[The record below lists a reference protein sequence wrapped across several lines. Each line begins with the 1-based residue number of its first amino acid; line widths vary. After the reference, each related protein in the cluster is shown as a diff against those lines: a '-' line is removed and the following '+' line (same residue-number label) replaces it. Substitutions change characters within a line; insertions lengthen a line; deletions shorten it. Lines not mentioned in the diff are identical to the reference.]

1 MAKLVDTCK
10 ISLSSASLKHLKR
23 PGARCAKKP
32 SCSPSTRPSTILF
45 NRSIAELVIQDS
57 IGLADANAL
66 VKTGTACLT
75 TISLTPL
82 LREDAKRLIMS
93 VRIEMKM
100 GSCLKYVLKIKR
112 RELNSH
118 PPLIFLFHTCSIAR
132 TRALASS
139 VSNHEASSILRTDD
153 IVSRT
158 ISKVSSDVESNNGP
172 RSLAILPAKG
182 TRAASS
188 P

>member
-1 MAKLVDTCK
+1 MNTCK

-23 PGARCAKKP
+23 PGATCAKKP
-32 SCSPSTRPSTILF
+32 SCSPSARPSTILF
-45 NRSIAELVIQDS
+45 NRSIAELVIHDS

-82 LREDAKRLIMS
+82 LGEDAKRLIMS
-93 VRIEMKM
+93 VRMEMKI
-100 GSCLKYVLKIKR
+100 GSCLNYVSKIER
-112 RELNSH
+112 RKLNLHS
-118 PPLIFLFHTCSIAR
+118 PLIFLFHTCSIAR

-139 VSNHEASSILRTDD
+139 VSNHEVSLILRTDD

-158 ISKVSSDVESNNGP
+158 ISKVSSEVESSNGP

-182 TRAASS
+182 TSVASS

>member
-1 MAKLVDTCK
+1 M
-10 ISLSSASLKHLKR
+10 
-23 PGARCAKKP
+23 
-32 SCSPSTRPSTILF
+32 LF
-45 NRSIAELVIQDS
+45 NRSIAELVIHDS

-66 VKTGTACLT
+66 VKAGTACLT

-82 LREDAKRLIMS
+82 PGEDAKRLIMS
-93 VRIEMKM
+93 VRMEMKI
-100 GSCLKYVLKIKR
+100 GSCLRYVLKMKR
-112 RELNSH
+112 RKLNLH
-118 PPLIFLFHTCSIAR
+118 PPLIFLFHSCNIAR

-139 VSNHEASSILRTDD
+139 VSNHEAPSILRTDD

-158 ISKVSSDVESNNGP
+158 MSKVSSDVESSKGP

-182 TRAASS
+182 TSAASS